1 MSGDKLS
8 MMQLFDDDSSLELIK
23 YYTDMAEN
31 TIDGLR
37 VENGMITLPQKMA
50 NKMLKLVKSRN
61 SNLKDENILIMS
73 SPVIKI

>member
-1 MSGDKLS
+1 